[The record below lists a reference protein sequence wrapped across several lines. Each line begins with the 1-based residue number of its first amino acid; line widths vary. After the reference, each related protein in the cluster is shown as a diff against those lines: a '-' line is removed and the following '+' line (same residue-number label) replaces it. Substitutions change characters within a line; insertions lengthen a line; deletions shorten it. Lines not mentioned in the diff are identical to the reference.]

1 MKFFS
6 KIEEI
11 VSDAKKGKIFILVDD
26 EDRENEG
33 DLIVPAEK
41 IDANKINFMA
51 KYGRGLICLALNG
64 KRIEEL
70 KLPLMPQQNVS
81 RKKTA
86 FTISIEAKK
95 GISTGIS
102 AKDRAKTIQVAINKK
117 NGSNDIA
124 TPGHIFPLRAQE
136 GGVLVRAGHTEAA
149 VDIATL
155 AKLNPS
161 GVICEI
167 MNDDGTMARRDD
179 LFKFSQKH
187 KLKIA
192 TISDLIAYKRKKE
205 KIIEKTLETKIKSKY
220 GGEFKLIVY
229 KNKLV
234 PAEHIALVKG
244 KINSKKP
251 VLVRVHALNFLT
263 DILGSSSFISDDQI
277 KKAMEMISKKKN
289 GVVVIIREPRSW
301 TLSQRIK
308 SSSEEKSSTQLRDY
322 GVGAQILIDIG
333 VKNMILISNSK
344 KTIIGLQGYGLKI
357 TKTSL
362 YTSTCFHCFAMQ
374 YFPQTAEIR

>member
-6 KIEEI
+6 KIEEV

-33 DLIVPAEK
+33 DLVVPAEK

-70 KLPLMPQQNVS
+70 KLPLMPQLNVS
-81 RKKTA
+81 RRKTA

-155 AKLNPS
+155 AKLNSS

-167 MNDDGTMARRDD
+167 MNDDGTMARRND

-308 SSSEEKSSTQLRDY
+308 SSSEEKSNTQLRDY

-333 VKNMILISNSK
+333 VKNMILVSNSK

-357 TKTSL
+357 TKTI
-362 YTSTCFHCFAMQ
+362 
-374 YFPQTAEIR
+374 PIK

>member
-6 KIEEI
+6 RIEE
-11 VSDAKKGKIFILVDD
+11 VLLDAKKGKMFILVDD
-26 EDRENEG
+26 KDRENEG

-41 IDANKINFMA
+41 IDSNKINFMA
-51 KYGRGLICLALNG
+51 KYGRGLICLALSG
-64 KRIEEL
+64 KRIQEL

-81 RKKTA
+81 RRKTA

-102 AKDRAKTIQVAINKK
+102 AEDRAKTILTAINEQ
-117 NGSNDIA
+117 NGPEDIA

-149 VDIATL
+149 VDIAVL
-155 AKLNPS
+155 AGLNSS

-192 TISDLIAYKRKKE
+192 TISDLISFRRKKE
-205 KIIEKTLETKIKSKY
+205 KIIKKTLEKKIQSKY

-263 DILGSSSFISDDQI
+263 DILGSSSFISDNQI
-277 KKAMEMISKKKN
+277 KKAMYMISKKKN

-308 SSSEEKSSTQLRDY
+308 SNSENKSNKQLRDY
-322 GVGAQILIDIG
+322 GIGAQILIDLGI
-333 VKNMILISNSK
+333 KSMILISNSK

-357 TKTSL
+357 KETIPLK
-362 YTSTCFHCFAMQ
+362 
-374 YFPQTAEIR
+374 